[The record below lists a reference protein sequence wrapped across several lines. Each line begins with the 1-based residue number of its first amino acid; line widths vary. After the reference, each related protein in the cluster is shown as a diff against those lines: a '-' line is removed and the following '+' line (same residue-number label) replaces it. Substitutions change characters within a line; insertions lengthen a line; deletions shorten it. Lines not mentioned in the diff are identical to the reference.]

1 MTVKKVAIIAAAGA
15 VLLAGALTLSM
26 TLITRNKIEVTA
38 TETSAQNE
46 TEQEEGGVKTLENME
61 NMPLYFEDTEKLL
74 LPLRNTMEALGGT
87 VKWDT
92 EKKQTAISY
101 RGRTL
106 RVRSGERDA
115 VLNGYAVTL
124 PEEPNMINGCL
135 YVDEEVISAYYTGE
149 VRFNH
154 ETKQVTLEMKDGTEP
169 VVAVKE
175 LTADEENGVL
185 QGYQDDSITVTLW
198 RETVGDATYN
208 VARVKIADPSQF
220 RTGLNHPKARTD
232 NKISAIAEKHNA
244 VVAIGGD
251 YFGKD
256 DYGYVVRMNEVF
268 RKKPSKQRD
277 MLLVDSNGDFHI
289 ILQSDADELKAL
301 LSSDTLTFP
310 NVFNFGPALVVDGNV
325 CEIPDYYKNKYN
337 VFADE
342 PRCAIGQIGEL
353 EYLLVVVDGRR
364 KDSDGCTCA
373 ELADFMA
380 KQGCTMAYNLDGGNS
395 ALMWFGGENYSEK
408 TVKAERSVS
417 DIIYFATAI
426 DAANTEE

>member
-46 TEQEEGGVKTLENME
+46 TEQEESGVKTLENME

-169 VVAVKE
+169 VVAVQDMPEMIKTIRGLFE
-175 LTADEENGVL
+175 ENGGYSVDVPVIVGLNDANYEKSLNDSLMQQMQDYITAFMAEENTADSLLQVQVTTGFCTKDFLSILWEGTRNGMPVRFAKNLDLLGQRAVTLADMLTQTSLEAAQAQAGEDWTAEQFYLTADGELILIGRNAEGGQTIEPL
-185 QGYQDDSITVTLW
+185 KAEQSIW
-198 RETVGDATYN
+198 
-208 VARVKIADPSQF
+208 
-220 RTGLNHPKARTD
+220 
-232 NKISAIAEKHNA
+232 
-244 VVAIGGD
+244 
-251 YFGKD
+251 
-256 DYGYVVRMNEVF
+256 
-268 RKKPSKQRD
+268 RKK
-277 MLLVDSNGDFHI
+277 
-289 ILQSDADELKAL
+289 
-301 LSSDTLTFP
+301 
-310 NVFNFGPALVVDGNV
+310 
-325 CEIPDYYKNKYN
+325 YKGIFTK
-337 VFADE
+337 
-342 PRCAIGQIGEL
+342 
-353 EYLLVVVDGRR
+353 
-364 KDSDGCTCA
+364 
-373 ELADFMA
+373 
-380 KQGCTMAYNLDGGNS
+380 
-395 ALMWFGGENYSEK
+395 
-408 TVKAERSVS
+408 
-417 DIIYFATAI
+417 
-426 DAANTEE
+426 

>member
-1 MTVKKVAIIAAAGA
+1 MTVKKVAIIAVAGA

-154 ETKQVTLEMKDGTEP
+154 ETKQVT
-169 VVAVKE
+169 
-175 LTADEENGVL
+175 
-185 QGYQDDSITVTLW
+185 
-198 RETVGDATYN
+198 
-208 VARVKIADPSQF
+208 
-220 RTGLNHPKARTD
+220 
-232 NKISAIAEKHNA
+232 
-244 VVAIGGD
+244 
-251 YFGKD
+251 
-256 DYGYVVRMNEVF
+256 
-268 RKKPSKQRD
+268 
-277 MLLVDSNGDFHI
+277 
-289 ILQSDADELKAL
+289 
-301 LSSDTLTFP
+301 
-310 NVFNFGPALVVDGNV
+310 
-325 CEIPDYYKNKYN
+325 
-337 VFADE
+337 
-342 PRCAIGQIGEL
+342 
-353 EYLLVVVDGRR
+353 
-364 KDSDGCTCA
+364 
-373 ELADFMA
+373 
-380 KQGCTMAYNLDGGNS
+380 
-395 ALMWFGGENYSEK
+395 
-408 TVKAERSVS
+408 
-417 DIIYFATAI
+417 
-426 DAANTEE
+426 

>member
-46 TEQEEGGVKTLENME
+46 TEQEEDGVKTLENME

-175 LTADEENGVL
+175 LTADEENG
-185 QGYQDDSITVTLW
+185 GYSVDVPVIV
-198 RETVGDATYN
+198 
-208 VARVKIADPSQF
+208 
-220 RTGLNHPKARTD
+220 GLNDANYEKSLNDSLMQQMQDYQNYGKACDGLHYSIYGGGKYGGQPFAGAGD
-232 NKISAIAEKHNA
+232 NGLLHEGFSFDSLGRDEERHACALC
-244 VVAIGGD
+244 
-251 YFGKD
+251 
-256 DYGYVVRMNEVF
+256 
-268 RKKPSKQRD
+268 KKP
-277 MLLVDSNGDFHI
+277 
-289 ILQSDADELKAL
+289 
-301 LSSDTLTFP
+301 
-310 NVFNFGPALVVDGNV
+310 
-325 CEIPDYYKNKYN
+325 
-337 VFADE
+337 
-342 PRCAIGQIGEL
+342 
-353 EYLLVVVDGRR
+353 
-364 KDSDGCTCA
+364 
-373 ELADFMA
+373 
-380 KQGCTMAYNLDGGNS
+380 
-395 ALMWFGGENYSEK
+395 
-408 TVKAERSVS
+408 
-417 DIIYFATAI
+417 
-426 DAANTEE
+426 

>member
-46 TEQEEGGVKTLENME
+46 TEQEEDGVKTLENME

-175 LTADEENGVL
+175 LTADEENGGYSVDVPVIVGLNDANYEKSLNDSLMRQMQEYIAAFIAEENTADSLL
-185 QGYQDDSITVTLW
+185 QVQVTTGFCTKDFLSILWEGTRDGMPVRFAKNFDLLGQRAVTL
-198 RETVGDATYN
+198 
-208 VARVKIADPSQF
+208 ADMLTQTSLEAAQAQAGEDWTAEQF
-220 RTGLNHPKARTD
+220 YLTADGELILIGCNAEDGQTIEPLKAEQS
-232 NKISAIAEKHNA
+232 IW
-244 VVAIGGD
+244 
-251 YFGKD
+251 
-256 DYGYVVRMNEVF
+256 
-268 RKKPSKQRD
+268 RKK
-277 MLLVDSNGDFHI
+277 
-289 ILQSDADELKAL
+289 
-301 LSSDTLTFP
+301 
-310 NVFNFGPALVVDGNV
+310 
-325 CEIPDYYKNKYN
+325 YKGIFTK
-337 VFADE
+337 
-342 PRCAIGQIGEL
+342 
-353 EYLLVVVDGRR
+353 
-364 KDSDGCTCA
+364 
-373 ELADFMA
+373 
-380 KQGCTMAYNLDGGNS
+380 
-395 ALMWFGGENYSEK
+395 
-408 TVKAERSVS
+408 
-417 DIIYFATAI
+417 
-426 DAANTEE
+426 